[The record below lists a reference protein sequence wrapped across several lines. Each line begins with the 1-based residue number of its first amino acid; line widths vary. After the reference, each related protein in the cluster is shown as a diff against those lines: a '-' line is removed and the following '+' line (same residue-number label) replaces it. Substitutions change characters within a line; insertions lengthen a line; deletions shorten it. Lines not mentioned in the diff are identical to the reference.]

1 MTQKNG
7 CALMGVTLIAVLRRW
22 TASLLLVAVA
32 AAGAFST
39 MVLQNLTIRQETA
52 LRNTIVNSTISCT
65 VTNAK
70 GTDSG
75 NLQMFSAFVE
85 MLEGKRRLRE
95 CYLDDYVKNVRAKAE
110 LSLEQP
116 AGVTLRRI
124 LSIDSD
130 PALSQVE
137 GVSVLFFD
145 DWTEASLR
153 GLGQICLV
161 PTDMVTEDG
170 YITIS
175 ADREESVRLKIIGTV
190 ADGPGNVIYCP
201 YFMPWEEGISVAF
214 LTDSCSFDIRDNQ
227 NLEESKAYIYRWF
240 VQPDFSN
247 QIDEMTFG
255 VLVHDE
261 TYQKNISEIQSNL
274 SMLRLLLPILL
285 VICGCIGLFASYLAT
300 RGRIKEFAVM
310 RCIGIRQ
317 RRIFRLVM
325 AELTVL
331 ALIGSFLGIASGI
344 LLEGEIQTSALM
356 HTALVT
362 GIFLLG
368 SAIATIR
375 ITNVNVMTLM
385 LSLIHI

>member
-7 CALMGVTLIAVLRRW
+7 RALVGVTLIAVLRRW
-22 TASLLLVAVA
+22 IASLLLVAVA
-32 AAGAFST
+32 ATGAFST

-52 LRNTIVNSTISCT
+52 LSNTIANSTISCT

-110 LSLEQP
+110 LLLEKP
-116 AGVTLRRI
+116 AGATLRRI

-145 DWTEASLR
+145 DWTEESLR
-153 GLGQICLV
+153 GLGHICLV
-161 PTDMVTEDG
+161 PSDMVTKDG
-170 YITIS
+170 FITVS
-175 ADREESVRLKIIGTV
+175 ADMKEPVRLKIIATV
-190 ADGPGNVIYCP
+190 TNGPSNVIYCP
-201 YFMPWEEGISVAF
+201 YFMPWTEGISVAF
-214 LTDSCSFDIRDNQ
+214 LTDSCSFDIRNNQ
-227 NLEESKAYIYRWF
+227 NLEESKDYIYEWF
-240 VQPDFSN
+240 VQPNLSN
-247 QIDEMTFG
+247 QIDGMTFG

-274 SMLRLLLPILL
+274 SMLRLLLPILI
-285 VICGCIGLFASYLAT
+285 VICGCIGFFASFLAT
-300 RGRIKEFAVM
+300 RGRTKEFAVM

-317 RRIFRLVM
+317 RKIFGLVM

-331 ALIGSFLGIASGI
+331 ALVGSFLGIASGI

-356 HTALVT
+356 NAALVT

-368 SAIATIR
+368 SAIAAIQ
-375 ITNVNVMTLM
+375 ITSVNVMTLM
-385 LSLIHI
+385 KVED

>member
-7 CALMGVTLIAVLRRW
+7 CALVGVTLIAVLRRW
-22 TASLLLVAVA
+22 IASLLLVAVA
-32 AAGAFST
+32 ATGAFST
-39 MVLQNLTIRQETA
+39 MVLQNLTIRQEFA
-52 LRNTIVNSTISCT
+52 LSNTIANSTISCT
-65 VTNAK
+65 VTDAK

-110 LSLEQP
+110 LLLEKP

-145 DWTEASLR
+145 DWTEESLR
-153 GLGQICLV
+153 GLGHICLV
-161 PTDMVTEDG
+161 PSDMVTEDG

-175 ADREESVRLKIIGTV
+175 ADMEEPVRLRIIGTV
-190 ADGPGNVIYCP
+190 ANGPSNVIYCP
-201 YFMPWEEGISVAF
+201 YFMPWEEGGSVAF

-227 NLEESKAYIYRWF
+227 NLEESKEYIYKWF
-240 VQPDFSN
+240 VQPNLSN
-247 QIDEMTFG
+247 QIDGMTFG

-261 TYQKNISEIQSNL
+261 TYQKNIEEIQANL
-274 SMLRLLLPILL
+274 SMLRLLLPILI
-285 VICGCIGLFASYLAT
+285 VICGCIGFFASFLAT
-300 RGRIKEFAVM
+300 RGRTKEFAVM

-317 RRIFRLVM
+317 GKIFGLVM

-331 ALIGSFLGIASGI
+331 AFLGSFLGIASGI
-344 LLEGEIQTSALM
+344 LLEGEIQTSALLNA
-356 HTALVT
+356 ALMT

-368 SAIATIR
+368 SAIAALR
-375 ITNVNVMTLM
+375 ITSVNVMKLM
-385 LSLIHI
+385 KVED